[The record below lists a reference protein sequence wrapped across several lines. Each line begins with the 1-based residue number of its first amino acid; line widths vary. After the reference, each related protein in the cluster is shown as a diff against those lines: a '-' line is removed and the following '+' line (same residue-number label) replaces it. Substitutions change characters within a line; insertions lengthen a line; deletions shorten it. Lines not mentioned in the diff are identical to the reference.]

1 MAEKPNDIEAIYN
14 AALKKGSEA
23 ERSAYLNAV
32 CGDDAVLRARLEALL
47 KAHEEAGDFLE
58 APVIDPSVTLGD
70 PHLTE
75 GPGTIISRYKLLEK
89 IGEGGMAC
97 VYMAEQK
104 EPIRRKVALK
114 IIKLGMDTKQ
124 VIARFEAERQA
135 LAMMDHPNIAK
146 VLDAGATETG
156 RPYFVMELV
165 KGISITEYCDKNKL
179 NTRERLDL
187 FIQVCNAVQHAHQ
200 KGIIHRD
207 IKPSNIMV
215 TLLDGRPVP
224 KVIDFGIAKATS
236 LELTEK
242 TLFTRYAQ
250 MIGTPEYMSPEQA
263 EMSGLDVDTRTDI
276 YSLGVLLYQLLTGAL
291 PFDPET
297 LRAAGYAEIR
307 RTIVEDEP
315 PRPSTRLSSL
325 GEEAKKVAESRGTEV
340 SLLVARLRKEL
351 EWIPLKAIRKDR
363 TRRYR
368 SAAEMSDD
376 VQNYLNGAPLI
387 AGPESSLY
395 RLKKSM
401 HRNRALVI
409 SIFSVLAVL
418 LAGIVAS
425 TVLAIS
431 ADNSR
436 AEAERQARISQAVAD
451 FLTDDLLGSVAP
463 EKAKSPEVTVHS
475 ILDAAS
481 KSLEDRFE
489 GKPLIEALI
498 REKLGETYRKL
509 GDYKAAE
516 PHLER
521 AYRIRAEQ
529 LGEEDIS
536 TLTSVHNLGSLYLV
550 QARHDDAEPLL
561 VGAWQIRR
569 RLLGEEHPDTLASA
583 VQVAY
588 LSLFY
593 GSSVVSDVEGL
604 FAETLETARGVL
616 GDEHVDTLDA
626 MLGLSAIY
634 HASGRHEEAESLCAR
649 GLETAERV
657 LSAEHELTLWFM
669 NLSAMLHFTQGRYGQ
684 GAQLVT
690 RAFEIGQRA
699 LGNEHPSTIHSMF
712 MRGAMHRVQQQDDE
726 AESLWEE
733 SVQLSRRVLGDEHFW
748 TLLYMHNLAILYRDQ
763 GRYQDAERLLAEA
776 LEGRRKVLGEEHPE
790 TFVTMGSLGRL
801 YRWQGKLNQAEQLLA
816 ECYQKSRE
824 TLGEEH
830 PSTIGLIGD
839 LAFLYFRQGRI
850 DEAGALRAKA
860 IEMMRRFYGDEN
872 PITLGAMHDL
882 GELYLN
888 FGRDVEAETLLS
900 KALEGR
906 RRVLGEEHPDTQ
918 ASMGVVYFKRGQY
931 DKAEPLL
938 VKELENERRIP
949 GREIP
954 PLISM
959 YNLALVHHR
968 QGDYDKAEPLLV
980 ELLESSQRV
989 LSEGHPHTAAA
1000 MNELI
1005 KLYEDWGKPQ
1015 KAEQWRTKLPRK
1027 KGTEEQ

>member
-1 MAEKPNDIEAIYN
+1 MNEEPKDIKSIFAEAIEKKSAEER
-14 AALKKGSEA
+14 AAILDKACAGDSDL
-23 ERSAYLNAV
+23 RSKV
-32 CGDDAVLRARLEALL
+32 EDLL
-47 KAHEEAGDFLE
+47 KAHNQAGDFLE
-58 APVIDPSVTLGD
+58 EPVIGANITLGD

-124 VIARFEAERQA
+124 VIARFAAERQA
-135 LAMMDHPNIAK
+135 LAIMDHPNIAR

-165 KGISITEYCDKNKL
+165 KGVCITEYCDKNKL

-215 TLLDGRPVP
+215 TLHDGQPVP

-263 EMSGLDVDTRTDI
+263 EMSGLDIDTRTDI

-291 PFDPET
+291 PFDPEA
-297 LRAAGYAEIR
+297 LRASGYAEIR

-325 GEEAKKVAESRGTEV
+325 GEQAKKVAESRGTKIA
-340 SLLVARLRKEL
+340 LLVERLRKEL

-395 RLKKSM
+395 RLKKSI

-409 SIFSVLAVL
+409 SIFSILGVL
-418 LAGIVAS
+418 LAGIVVS

-431 ADNSR
+431 ADRSR
-436 AEAERQARISQAVAD
+436 AEAERQARISQAVGD
-451 FLTDDLLGSVAP
+451 FLCDDLLGSADPWSGRTEGTSVI
-463 EKAKSPEVTVHS
+463 SF
-475 ILDAAS
+475 LDAAS
-481 KSLEDRFE
+481 EQLE
-489 GKPLIEALI
+489 GKFADEPLIEASI
-498 REKLGETYRKL
+498 R
-509 GDYKAAE
+509 
-516 PHLER
+516 
-521 AYRIRAEQ
+521 
-529 LGEEDIS
+529 
-536 TLTSVHNLGSLYLV
+536 LTLGSTYWHLGRYSEAEDHLKRSLEIRRDRLGNEDYGTLLCMRELGWV
-550 QARHDDAEPLL
+550 YHWLGKYEQAEPLL
-561 VGAWQIRR
+561 VEALEGMRR
-569 RLLGEEHPDTLASA
+569 TLNAEDGTLLYCMGW
-583 VQVAY
+583 
-588 LSLFY
+588 LSWLY
-593 GSSVVSDVEGL
+593 
-604 FAETLETARGVL
+604 
-616 GDEHVDTLDA
+616 
-626 MLGLSAIY
+626 INQ
-634 HASGRHEEAESLCAR
+634 GRYEEAEPLQAEA
-649 GLETAERV
+649 LEVIQRK
-657 LSAEHELTLWFM
+657 LGAEHEWVPSFM
-669 NLSAMLHFTQGRYGQ
+669 YS
-684 GAQLVT
+684 
-690 RAFEIGQRA
+690 IGYIYRLQKR
-699 LGNEHPSTIHSMF
+699 F
-712 MRGAMHRVQQQDDE
+712 DE
-726 AESLWEE
+726 AEKLITEALDICRRTRGDLGIETLTIITALGSLY
-733 SVQLSRRVLGDEHFW
+733 S
-748 TLLYMHNLAILYRDQ
+748 DQ
-763 GRYQDAERLLAEA
+763 QRYQDVEQLWAEA
-776 LEGRRKVLGEEHPE
+776 LEGRRKVLGDEHPE
-790 TFVTMGSLGRL
+790 TFGLMSYLGSLYLR
-801 YRWQGKLNQAEQLLA
+801 QGKLNQAEPLLA

-824 TLGEEH
+824 VLGEEH
-830 PSTIGLIGD
+830 PSIVQFGAD
-839 LAFLYFRQGRI
+839 LALLYYMQGRI
-850 DEAGALRAKA
+850 DEAEALFAKA
-860 IEMMRRFYGDEN
+860 IEL
-872 PITLGAMHDL
+872 IILGFMHDL
-882 GELYLN
+882 GVWYLSV
-888 FGRDVEAETLLS
+888 GRDVEAETLLI

-918 ASMGVVYFKRGQY
+918 ASMGIVYFKRGQY

-938 VKELENERRIP
+938 VKVLENKRREE
-949 GREIP
+949 GQELP
-954 PLISM
+954 PIIAM

-968 QGDYDKAEPLLV
+968 QGHYDKAEPLL
-980 ELLESSQRV
+980 LEYLETSQRV
-989 LSEGHPHTAAA
+989 MIEGHPDTVAV

-1005 KLYEDWGKPQ
+1005 KLYEAWEKPQ
-1015 KAEQWRTKLPRK
+1015 KAQEWRSKLPRK
-1027 KGTEEQ
+1027 KETKAQ